1 MKDFAI
7 AFVQAAIVAA
17 AFVMCLKLVLFLM
30 R

>member
-7 AFVQAAIVAA
+7 AFVQAAITACA
-17 AFVMCLKLVLFLM
+17 LVMCVKLVLLIM

>member
-7 AFVQAAIVAA
+7 AFVQAALTAA
-17 AFVMCLKLVLFLM
+17 ALVMCVKFVLLII